1 MTQNNNPTADMAN
14 VRVRASGFR
23 GGKQDSTASNAKI
36 KRGMR
41 IEEIDKTEFLELE
54 TTGELTEID
63 YDEPDSKQFETQ
75 IKRHEYELL
84 GKEFNDGIA
93 FYT

>member
-1 MTQNNNPTADMAN
+1 MQNTNPTNDMAN
-14 VRVRASGFR
+14 VRARSQGFF
-23 GGKQDSTASNAKI
+23 KAKMDSTASGAKV

-41 IEEIDKTEFLELE
+41 IEEINKEELLELE
-54 TTGELTEID
+54 ATGELTEID
-63 YDEPDSKQFETQ
+63 YDEPPSRTFDSQ

-84 GKEFNDGIA
+84 GKEFNDGLA